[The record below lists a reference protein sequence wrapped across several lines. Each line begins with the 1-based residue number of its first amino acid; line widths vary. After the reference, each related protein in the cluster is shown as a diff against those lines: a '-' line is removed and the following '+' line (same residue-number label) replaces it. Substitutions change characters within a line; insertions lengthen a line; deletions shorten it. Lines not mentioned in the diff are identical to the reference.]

1 MRTSVLIG
9 VVVVIVLIAAIAGV
23 IYWQLSRPAPP
34 PTTTTP
40 IITTTTPVRKIKVA
54 LVSGGDET
62 DQGWSAVGIKA
73 VTTLATIYPIELTI
87 SRLVPFAQQDQVI
100 TQYAEAG
107 YDVIIT
113 DGGQFISSVVK
124 IAPKYPNSAFVIMAG
139 ANMTLPPNV
148 VVLSPWFSIN
158 GMYLAGVL
166 AGKMTKTNSIG
177 VVMGQ
182 WYPYIAAEF
191 YAFRAGVKS
200 VNPNAIVYPVVA
212 GTWGDAALG
221 YQLAESLIKT
231 KNVDIILHIADLTGR
246 GVIAAAQN
254 YGILVMGTCDDQVVL
269 APNNMLTSVA
279 LNKTMYFEIIIKSVL
294 DGTFKTKYGGKVLD
308 LDISYITPFHR
319 LDPAVPADVKQLLN
333 DIATKIKAGQLMV
346 PRIITESPPSPE

>member
-1 MRTSVLIG
+1 MRLQAFLGILA
-9 VVVVIVLIAAIAGV
+9 VVIIVIAAAGI
-23 IYWQLSRPAPP
+23 IYWQSTQVAPSV
-34 PTTTTP
+34 PTSTP
-40 IITTTTPVRKIKVA
+40 TRKIKVA
-54 LVSGGDET
+54 LISGGDET
-62 DQGWSAVGIKA
+62 DQGWASVGIKA
-73 VTTLATIYPIELTI
+73 VVTLAEIYPIDLSI

-124 IAPKYPNSAFVIMAG
+124 IAPQYPNTVFIMMAG
-139 ANMTLPPNV
+139 ANMTLPSNV

-166 AGKMTKTNSIG
+166 AGKMTKTNAVG
-177 VVMGQ
+177 VIMGQ

-191 YAFRAGVKS
+191 YAFKEGVKS
-200 VNPNAIVYPVVA
+200 VNPEAIVYPVVA

-231 KNVDIILHIADLTGR
+231 RNVDIILHIADLTGR

-254 YGILVMGTCDDQVVL
+254 YGILVIGTCDDQAVL

-279 LNKTMYFEIIIKSVL
+279 LNKTMYFELIIKSVL
-294 DGTFKTKYGGKVLD
+294 DRTFGAKYGGKVLD
-308 LDISYITPFHR
+308 IDISYITPFHR
-319 LDPAVPADVKQLLN
+319 LDPAVPSDVKQLLK
-333 DIATKIKAGQLMV
+333 DLDARIKAGQIKV
-346 PRIITESPPSPE
+346 PRIITDTPPPPG